1 MLSAYLVV
9 VLALAAPTATF
20 DTTFAV
26 PRDARIHLESLNGSI
41 EIRAWD
47 RDAVRIEP
55 SRGASSRVDIRTAGS
70 YVHIRGAGPYSRA
83 RAASYVVSVPV
94 RAALRIT
101 GPFGDVSVG
110 GTEGEIVVDVV
121 QGDVRVRG
129 GSGIIDLRSVH
140 GDVALEDARGR
151 ITLAT
156 VNSGIRATRVS
167 GSIRAETVNGA
178 IRLDDVDSDDV
189 VASAVNGQISF
200 RGVIHDDGRYSLS
213 THNGSVVMEIP
224 EGTNANIA
232 VSTVTGAVDFG
243 IPVTLTE
250 VRRGE
255 RFNVTLGRGT
265 ARIDLESFNGTIQ
278 IRRLADRR

>member
-1 MLSAYLVV
+1 MLSAYLVA
-9 VLALAAPTATF
+9 VLALAAPTARF

-26 PRDARIHLESLNGSI
+26 PRDARIHLDNLNGSI

-47 RDAVRIEP
+47 RNAVRIEP
-55 SRGASSRVDIRTAGS
+55 SRGTTDRIDIRTAGS
-70 YVHIRGAGPYSRA
+70 YVHVRAVGSHSRT
-83 RAASYVVSVPV
+83 RAVTYVVSVPV
-94 RAALRIT
+94 RAAVRIT
-101 GPFGDVSVG
+101 GPFSDVSVS

-129 GSGIIDLRSVH
+129 GSGVIDLRSVQ
-140 GDVALEDARGR
+140 GGVVLEDARGR

-167 GSIRAETVNGA
+167 GFVRAETVNGA
-178 IRLDDVDSDDV
+178 IRLEDVDAGDV

-213 THNGSVVMEIP
+213 THNGSVVVEIP
-224 EGTNANIA
+224 EGTNATVA

-255 RFNVTLGRGT
+255 RFSVTLGRGT

>member
-1 MLSAYLVV
+1 MLSAYLVA
-9 VLALAAPTATF
+9 VLALAAPTARF

-26 PRDARIHLESLNGSI
+26 PRDARIHLDNLNGSI

-47 RDAVRIEP
+47 RNAVRIEP
-55 SRGASSRVDIRTAGS
+55 SRGTTDRIDIRTAGS
-70 YVHIRGAGPYSRA
+70 YVHVRAVGSHSRT
-83 RAASYVVSVPV
+83 RAVTYVVSVPV
-94 RAALRIT
+94 RAAVRIT
-101 GPFGDVSVG
+101 GPFSDVSVS

-129 GSGIIDLRSVH
+129 GSGVIDLRSVQ
-140 GDVALEDARGR
+140 GGVVLED
-151 ITLAT
+151 
-156 VNSGIRATRVS
+156 
-167 GSIRAETVNGA
+167 
-178 IRLDDVDSDDV
+178 VDAGDV

-213 THNGSVVMEIP
+213 THNGSVVVEIP
-224 EGTNANIA
+224 EGTNATVA

-255 RFNVTLGRGT
+255 RFSVTLGRGT

-278 IRRLADRR
+278 IRRLTDRR